1 MKMVVTG
8 HVSPAKQ
15 VCQPCDKPKKAKKT
29 PITAIPQ
36 EWTLTSQ
43 QQGFIEMFMEDDV
56 KKQ

>member
-1 MKMVVTG
+1 MVVTD

-15 VCQPCDKPKKAKKT
+15 VCQPCDKPEKAKKAPT
-29 PITAIPQ
+29 TAIPQ